1 MKSTQLTLMEKIL
14 NGIMES
20 QNFKLEQWNTTNEI
34 KLIIW
39 NK

>member
-1 MKSTQLTLMEKIL
+1 
-14 NGIMES
+14 MES
-20 QNFKLEQWNTTNEI
+20 QNFKMEQWNTTNEI

>member
-1 MKSTQLTLMEKIL
+1 MKSTKLTLMENFL

-20 QNFKLEQWNTTNEI
+20 QNFKMEQWNTTNKI